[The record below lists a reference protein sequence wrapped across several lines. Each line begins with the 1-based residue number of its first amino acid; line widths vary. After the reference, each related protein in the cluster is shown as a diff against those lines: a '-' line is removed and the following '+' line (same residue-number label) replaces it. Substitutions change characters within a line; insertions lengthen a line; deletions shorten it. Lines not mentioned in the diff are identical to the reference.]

1 LLQPTP
7 DSLPLNIP
15 LSVARTTFPMY
26 NICFEELFKI
36 AMEGVRA
43 ISFSH
48 LLQQLPQAVKP
59 LSVEL

>member
-1 LLQPTP
+1 LLQPPP

-15 LSVARTTFPMY
+15 LSTAGTTFPMY
-26 NICFEELFKI
+26 DIRFEELFKI
-36 AMEGVRA
+36 AVEGIHT

-48 LLQQLPQAVKP
+48 LLKQLPQAVKP